1 MGVQVSAPPDMR
13 DSTRAILE
21 AHIKEA
27 GNHSL
32 FLLAV
37 DASEA
42 PNVSKVDR
50 RTFSMCD

>member
-32 FLLAV
+32 L
-37 DASEA
+37 
-42 PNVSKVDR
+42 N
-50 RTFSMCD
+50 TQG